1 MPNHLRTILLIARR
15 DWLESVSTKMF
26 WIGALLGP
34 ILMVVLMVIV
44 GFASISTATSK
55 GQYAVIDNSTG
66 LAQDIR
72 NEIVRRDLQ
81 TFLFS
86 ALLQESESIE
96 VLDELQT
103 KLVIDNT
110 IEGEAVFRFIEEVL
124 PYINDYAATGSTTQ
138 ERFAAWWK
146 ENRDVVID
154 RAPAVSMSR
163 YIEFRPSIQH
173 SEESLQQLVDNEVLL
188 GYFVIPENIVDTS
201 TDAKFVTK
209 NILKNDVA
217 SWYSNYATSA
227 VRAKRVAATNVQEDD
242 AQWIMQR
249 VSFATNK
256 AISPDDLAAGQD
268 GVDRPSTEEVT
279 AGEQIARFAPAIY
292 QYILW
297 FMVFMGS
304 MMLMTGTVEE
314 KSTKLVEVL
323 LSNADAGQLM
333 DGKLI
338 GITATLLTVVG
349 VWISFIA
356 VPVTLGLFA
365 LPQVS
370 FLDVDIIGAIFKP
383 AYVVNFVIFLALGF
397 VFFGYLFSA
406 VGSACASIR
415 DAQVFSTP
423 ITILLIVPVML
434 MVPLAMDPTGMLA
447 TILKFFPP
455 YTPFVMM
462 NTAAELPSLPV
473 YLLILVWM
481 LLWTCASRWV
491 AARVYQ
497 KGMLMESKP
506 KGFKELVRLVKT

>member
-34 ILMVVLMVIV
+34 ILMIVLMVIV
-44 GFASISTATSK
+44 GVASVSTAMSK
-55 GQYAVIDNSTG
+55 GQYAVIDQSDG
-66 LAQDIR
+66 LAQEIR
-72 NEIVRRDLQ
+72 NEIHRRDIH
-81 TFLFS
+81 TFLVS
-86 ALLQESESIE
+86 TLVQNSESIE
-96 VLDELQT
+96 VLEELQA
-103 KLVIDNT
+103 KFVVGGT
-110 IEGEAVFRFIEEVL
+110 IEYDAVSNFVEEVL
-124 PYINDYAATGSTTQ
+124 PYIDGYEATGGSAH
-138 ERFAAWWK
+138 ERFATWWM
-146 ENRDVVID
+146 ENREV
-154 RAPAVSMSR
+154 AVDLVPSLSIAR
-163 YIEFRPSIQH
+163 YIEFLPGSQF
-173 SEESLQQLVDNEVLL
+173 SEENLQELVENETLI
-188 GYFVIPENIVDTS
+188 GYFVLPDNLVES
-201 TDAKFVTK
+201 SSEAKFVTK

-217 SWYSNYATSA
+217 AWYSNFATS
-227 VRAKRVAATNVQEDD
+227 VIRAKRVAAINVQEDD

-249 VSFATNK
+249 VSFTTNK
-256 AISPDDLAAGQD
+256 AVSPDDLADGADLGQP
-268 GVDRPSTEEVT
+268 VTEEVT
-279 AGEQIARFAPAIY
+279 AGEQIARFAPAVY

-333 DGKLI
+333 DGKLL
-338 GITATLLTVVG
+338 GITATLLTVIG
-349 VWISFIA
+349 VWTSFIA
-356 VPVTLGLFA
+356 LPLALGLFA
-365 LPQVS
+365 FPQFS
-370 FLDVDIIGAIFKP
+370 FLDIDIISAIFKP
-383 AYVVNFVIFLALGF
+383 AYVVNFVIFLSLGF

-423 ITILLIVPVML
+423 ITIILIVPVML

-473 YLLILVWM
+473 YLLILAWM
-481 LLWTCASRWV
+481 LLWTCASRWI